1 MAEHKNLKNARNN
14 KKDEFYTRLEDIE
27 QEILLHEDYLQQ
39 FQNKIVLC
47 NCDDPEWSNFFLFF
61 KIYFQKLGLK
71 KLVTTH
77 FNKNGGCSYKLEW
90 CGDIVN
96 DKMVNVIKTPL
107 RENGDFRSK
116 ECVDLLDEVD
126 IVVTNPPFSLFR
138 EYITLLM
145 EHNKKFLIIGNTN
158 AISYTDIF
166 AWIQQG
172 KLWTGYGFNKTMIF
186 EVGKDYK
193 YDEKLTQ
200 KINDGKFYGKV
211 PMITW
216 YTNLEINK
224 NHKFLEL
231 KKSYYKNQKEF
242 CTYHNYPAINVN
254 KTSDIPNDYTG
265 IMGVPITFL
274 GIFCPEQFEIVGMG
288 YGELAKQIGMT
299 SIGKEFLQK
308 YFEQGNKGNYV
319 ANNVLCCYTDCD
331 GNVKIPYAR
340 ILIKRKL

>member
-61 KIYFQKLGLK
+61 KIHFHKLGLK

-107 RENGDFRSK
+107 CENGDFRSK

-231 KKSYYKNQKEF
+231 KKSYYENQKEF

-274 GIFCPEQFEIVGMG
+274 GIFCPEQFEIIGMG

-299 SIGKEFLQK
+299 PIGEEFLQK